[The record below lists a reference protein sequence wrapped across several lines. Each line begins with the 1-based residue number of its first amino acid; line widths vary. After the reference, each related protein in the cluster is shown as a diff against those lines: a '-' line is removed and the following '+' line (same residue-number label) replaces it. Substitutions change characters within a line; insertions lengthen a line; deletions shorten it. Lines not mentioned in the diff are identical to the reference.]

1 MFDGGFMMFHV
12 VLHVPQDRTKDVK
25 DRCTFAFSDGFWQ
38 WLSATLH
45 GNYNTLPYPAQAVAV
60 LSLRLVAQI
69 MKVGTQKLDADS
81 FAKFV
86 PMIVDTKYHER
97 PGAVERINAVYR
109 RKLKNIR
116 FSNPVLCH

>member
-1 MFDGGFMMFHV
+1 M
-12 VLHVPQDRTKDVK
+12 
-25 DRCTFAFSDGFWQ
+25 
-38 WLSATLH
+38 LH
-45 GNYNTLPYPAQAVAV
+45 GNYNTLPYPARAVAV

-69 MKVGTQKLDADS
+69 MKLGTQRLDADS

-116 FSNPVLCH
+116 FSNPVLCHQQFFIRPYTAAFTHTLLPLVEHQIQGA